1 MSPPSLGLVVQN
13 GAQACSS
20 GHGDNSVRSQMPDLT
35 LVGALTFITRA
46 RPARAA
52 NSSRP
57 ISEWSV
63 RRDSSLSVRQVAAR
77 AASWTRRTDPIS
89 EMRWTPLSS

>member
-1 MSPPSLGLVVQN
+1 MSPPSLGLVVQI

-20 GHGDNSVRSQMPDLT
+20 GHGDNSVRSQMRDLT

-57 ISEWSV
+57 ISGRVCSPRFQFFSSPGLPPAP
-63 RRDSSLSVRQVAAR
+63 RR
-77 AASWTRRTDPIS
+77 
-89 EMRWTPLSS
+89 